1 MYNYKIKTSFFSPS
15 INFMEEL
22 LFKWRHT
29 GNLFCY
35 PQVAESI
42 QESIEEIKNK
52 QEDIQRMKSDLGL
65 AGDNDAESA
74 LSNLR

>member
-1 MYNYKIKTSFFSPS
+1 MFILAPTSKLYKRFGLKGDIDR
-15 INFMEEL
+15 NL
-22 LFKWRHT
+22 LLTYF
-29 GNLFCY
+29 Y

>member
-1 MYNYKIKTSFFSPS
+1 MYIRWIFS
-15 INFMEEL
+15 
-22 LFKWRHT
+22 
-29 GNLFCY
+29 
-35 PQVAESI
+35 QVAESI